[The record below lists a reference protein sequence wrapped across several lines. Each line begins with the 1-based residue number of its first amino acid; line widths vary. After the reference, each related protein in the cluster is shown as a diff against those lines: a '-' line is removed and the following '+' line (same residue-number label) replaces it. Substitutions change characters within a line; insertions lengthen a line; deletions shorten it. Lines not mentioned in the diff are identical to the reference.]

1 MQSQVAV
8 PNVLDWQLSVARQA
22 VERARLKVGK
32 INPANAPEASIV
44 TKQSPAA
51 GAKVEP
57 GTSVDLEVKAP
68 NEDPRIGIIRHMA
81 EQPDF
86 KAVGASEAKLAGIAE
101 KETIKSETDLLK
113 VAEEEDAVVRDRF
126 KLPNLKSARTFKEIM
141 RRLSKH
147 N

>member
-8 PNVLDWQLSVARQA
+8 PNDLDRQLSVARQA
-22 VERARLKVGK
+22 LERARLKVGK
-32 INPANAPEASIV
+32 INPANAPEASFV

-51 GAKVEP
+51 GAKAEP

-86 KAVGASEAKLAGIAE
+86 KAVSASESYAALFREAGWQYLRTGYPASKLLGVIE
-101 KETIKSETDLLK
+101 
-113 VAEEEDAVVRDRF
+113 AV
-126 KLPNLKSARTFKEIM
+126 KA
-141 RRLSKH
+141 
-147 N
+147 